1 MVNIAAVCVK
11 MTEALFEGSWI
22 RAISREK
29 VVKQAGMLLLG
40 PVRFSSGW
48 EV

>member
-1 MVNIAAVCVK
+1 MFKTAADFVK

-40 PVRFSSGW
+40 PVRFASGW